1 MLDLV
6 IGILIMGILGYVGL
20 LVRDYLV
27 DSTLNDLTDDDEDA
41 IFEIDME
48 HVLMYSNQSKAKDIG
63 ELKRKLQDFKN
74 RNKFYKM

>member
-1 MLDLV
+1 MLDLM
-6 IGILIMGILGYVGL
+6 IGISIMGILGYVGL

-48 HVLMYSNQSKAKDIG
+48 HVLMYSDQSKAKDIS
-63 ELKRKLQDFKN
+63 ELKRKLKDFKN

>member
-6 IGILIMGILGYVGL
+6 IGILIMGVLGYVGL

-48 HVLMYSNQSKAKDIG
+48 HVLMYSNQSKAKDIS